1 MKKVCV
7 FLLSLALI
15 VGAIAACGQNAQ
27 TPEASPEATPTVEPT
42 VEPTAEPTP
51 EPTENADQGEVA
63 PLSQGDRENANGVT
77 LHEVFQ
83 DVYEDNAI
91 TKECLAEIGTTSTIE
106 EDVQAEIDAIPTMA
120 NAYSFTLPDDYIQQY
135 LDWRP
140 GGIGSYGQDQYTFED
155 CDETVYATDTVNERT
170 GPGTTFDVVGTMA
183 RGESATRIGKG
194 TGDISDWSKVQ
205 LADGSIVYMHNSL
218 LSTTKP
224 QDQTQPSIG
233 TKPSTGNQGGVTGN
247 KPSTGGSDGG
257 STGGGSSGGYNEYID
272 PSANDP
278 TIHQRP
284 TEFVLDG
291 SGNDEEERGYDP
303 ADLVPSGGGSA
314 SFGGSGS

>member
-15 VGAIAACGQNAQ
+15 VGSIAACGQNAQ
-27 TPEASPEATPTVEPT
+27 TPEASPEATPTVKPT

-51 EPTENADQGEVA
+51 EPIENADQGEVA
-63 PLSQGDRENANGVT
+63 PLSQGDQEDENGVT

-83 DVYEDNAI
+83 DVYDSQAI
-91 TKECLAEIGTTSTIE
+91 LRESLAEIGITSTIE
-106 EDVQAEIDAIPTMA
+106 EDVQAEIDAIPTTA

-140 GGIGSYGQDQYTFED
+140 GGIGNYGQEQYTFED
-155 CDETVYATDTVNERT
+155 CNETVYATDTVNERT

-205 LADGSIVYMHNSL
+205 LADGTIVYMHNSL
-218 LSTTKP
+218 LSSTKP
-224 QDQTQPSIG
+224 QDQTQPSTG
-233 TKPSTGNQGGVTGN
+233 TKPSTGGN
-247 KPSTGGSDGG
+247 TGGSGGG
-257 STGGGSSGGYNEYID
+257 STGSGSSGGYNEYID

-278 TIHQRP
+278 AIHQRP
-284 TEFVLDG
+284 IEYNA
-291 SGNDEEERGYDP
+291 SDEVIKDYNP

-314 SFGGSGS
+314 SFGGSNG